1 MSNECK
7 GKNEKGGRSMK
18 RLIQKAQ
25 RGNDQAFLKIFQHYE
40 ADLYRMAYVY
50 VKNPDDALDVVQEV
64 AYQAFKKIR
73 TLREPQFLK
82 TWLMKITINCALDVM
97 KKRQNVIQLK
107 PEFEESIGIAET
119 DYAITMTLADM
130 MDSLH
135 EDERSVVVLKYYQD
149 YTFQQISDLLE
160 WPIGTVKTTLYRA
173 VDKLRREWKEADCYG
188 S

>member
-1 MSNECK
+1 
-7 GKNEKGGRSMK
+7 MK

-64 AYQAFKKIR
+64 AYQAFKKIG

-97 KKRQNVIQLK
+97 KKRQNVIHLNADV
-107 PEFEESIGIAET
+107 EEAFGSEQA
-119 DYAITMTLADM
+119 DLAMTMTLADM
-130 MDSLH
+130 MESLH

-173 VDKLRREWKEADCYG
+173 VDKLRREWKETDCYG

>member
-1 MSNECK
+1 
-7 GKNEKGGRSMK
+7 MK

-64 AYQAFKKIR
+64 AYQAFKMIR

-97 KKRQNVIQLK
+97 KKRQNVIHLNADV
-107 PEFEESIGIAET
+107 EEAFGSEQA
-119 DYAITMTLADM
+119 DLAMTMTLADM
-130 MDSLH
+130 MESLH

>member
-1 MSNECK
+1 
-7 GKNEKGGRSMK
+7 
-18 RLIQKAQ
+18 
-25 RGNDQAFLKIFQHYE
+25 
-40 ADLYRMAYVY
+40 
-50 VKNPDDALDVVQEV
+50 
-64 AYQAFKKIR
+64 
-73 TLREPQFLK
+73 
-82 TWLMKITINCALDVM
+82 MKITINCALDVM
-97 KKRQNVIQLK
+97 KKRQNVIHLK